1 MKYDTYLDRIAAPSL
16 KSPVMFVVAILDP
29 EWLTGCLGETVGQS
43 NKERKSLFKDFPLF
57 CFKEK
62 ISWTLLSKIF
72 PFYAKKTNIL
82 DAFSKISPFYAKK
95 EKISGT
101 LFSKI
106 SPFSALKKSL
116 GRSFEDFPF
125 LGREKIVIYC
135 SFQVNIINIVIVI
148 VIVIVIILSG
158 EMLWGG
164 NMWLIVHFRSFVL
177 SILPLSVT
185 TIHPP
190 PPMFFSQTSQCF
202 NVFTFCL
209 PSYRSLAQWA

>member
-1 MKYDTYLDRIAAPSL
+1 
-16 KSPVMFVVAILDP
+16 MFVFVILDP

-62 ISWTLLSKIF
+62 IAWTLFRRF
-72 PFYAKKTNIL
+72 PPFMLKKTNLL
-82 DAFSKISPFYAKK
+82 DALSKISPFYAKK
-95 EKISGT
+95 RKNLWDA
-101 LFSKI
+101 LFK
-106 SPFSALKKSL
+106 
-116 GRSFEDFPF
+116 DFPLF
-125 LGREKIVIYC
+125 CFKEKNLLDALLKIFPFFGREENVIDC
-135 SFQVNIINIVIVI
+135 SFHVNIINIVIVI

-209 PSYRSLAQWA
+209 PSYRSLAQWVGISRIRYNH

>member
-1 MKYDTYLDRIAAPSL
+1 MKYDTYLDRIADPSL
-16 KSPVMFVVAILDP
+16 KSPVMFVFVILDP

-62 ISWTLLSKIF
+62 ISWTLFQRF
-72 PFYAKKTNIL
+72 PPFMLKK
-82 DAFSKISPFYAKK
+82 KR
-95 EKISGT
+95 KISGT

-135 SFQVNIINIVIVI
+135 SFQINIINIVIVI
-148 VIVIVIILSG
+148 VIVIVIILSS